1 MKYLPALL
9 IVLLCTSAQAIEF
22 IQYVNKQGHLVT
34 SNIPQEC
41 VVDGVLKCHQYHPVV
56 APKVAG
62 KSEADTA
69 EAKAI
74 SDKKRRIEKARNYD
88 AEFEKSALGTVKKL
102 QALNKIVK
110 Q

>member
-9 IVLLCTSAQAIEF
+9 SIFLCTSAQAIEF
-22 IQYVNKQGHLVT
+22 TQYVNKEGNLVT